1 MMRWCCIA
9 AFVLASP
16 AAAQQGP
23 IQRGV
28 VVQPESVTVG
38 DPFRVVI
45 RVRAPL
51 GAEIEFPTTP
61 DTAEKVEP
69 LDPVLVTEGTDST
82 AVERTATYRLA
93 AWDIGRRMLR
103 FPDIRIREGNRVRRV
118 EVGRNLAV
126 EVESVLPADTT
137 LHVPKPARAVFDFG
151 PPWWWWLLVALAA
164 AAVLTLLWWWWHRRR
179 RAMPARRNRYDE
191 AMAEFERI
199 DALGLI
205 GAGELGHYA
214 SLHADVVR
222 TYLSRVLPPV
232 RQSLTTSELLHSLRG
247 EDRVPA
253 PRLQRLLHDVD
264 LVKFAAL
271 LIPAVKAKEIGTEA
285 RALVDA
291 VEEALHPPEERRAA

>member
-1 MMRWCCIA
+1 MKRWCCII
-9 AFVLASP
+9 AFVLAGP
-16 AAAQQGP
+16 AGAQQGP
-23 IQRGV
+23 VQRGV
-28 VVQPESVTVG
+28 VVQPETVSVG

-45 RVRAPL
+45 RIRAPL
-51 GAEIEFPTTP
+51 GSEIEFPAAP

-103 FPDIRIREGNRVRRV
+103 FPDIRIREGSRVRRI
-118 EVGRNLAV
+118 EVGRALAV
-126 EVESVLPADTT
+126 EVESVLPADST

-164 AAVLTLLWWWWHRRR
+164 VAVLTLLWWWWQRRR
-179 RAMPARRNRYDE
+179 QAIPTRRNPYDE
-191 AMAEFERI
+191 AMLEFDRI

-222 TYLSRVLPPV
+222 TYLSRTLPQA
-232 RQSLTTSELLHSLRG
+232 RQSLTTSELLHALRG
-247 EDRVPA
+247 EERVPI

-271 LIPAVKAKEIGTEA
+271 LIPAAKAKELGTEA

-291 VEEALHPPEERRAA
+291 VEEALNPPEARRAA